1 MQKLLSSLLLLIW
14 LRPTIA
20 DNHLYDNCKLETCR
34 CWYGNCKLDLYR
46 SWWLC
51 HLLWWWSQDIWR
63 LRHLQVSVRSLWCLR
78 WCCWSQLT
86 TTLLFFSELTSIS
99 YVPVRTTSLSVSSW
113 SSWGLLT
120 MSSAKHRLQIDLS
133 PTEIVDLKSRRVSLV
148 MSSMTEEVELTG
160 LARLLT
166 LLN

>member
-1 MQKLLSSLLLLIW
+1 
-14 LRPTIA
+14 
-20 DNHLYDNCKLETCR
+20 
-34 CWYGNCKLDLYR
+34 
-46 SWWLC
+46 
-51 HLLWWWSQDIWR
+51 
-63 LRHLQVSVRSLWCLR
+63 
-78 WCCWSQLT
+78 
-86 TTLLFFSELTSIS
+86 
-99 YVPVRTTSLSVSSW
+99 
-113 SSWGLLT
+113 